1 LRARIDDFFDHFPQ
15 LIDLDRK
22 NAAIPVLVTEFGH
35 RILERAVDRFHTV
48 AQQILKTNDKRKPEP
63 AIARFVDYFQ
73 EIDRSTIFLQGTRHD
88 IARLIDGKV
97 IATPT
102 VHVVSRDRGF
112 HVPFVFHFFQ
122 GRHISNA
129 QHQLEQA
136 TCKRMTKKI
145 TRATRGAYACFSYRL
160 AYRFAGMDKTVIEV
174 QVRAVLPTSGGCAVF
189 LGNNDKVFI
198 IYVDQTVGSAI
209 TMFMREVAKER
220 PLTHDLMGHLMT
232 AVGAHVER
240 VIINDLKNA
249 TYYAR
254 IIVCAENEL
263 QQKKIIELD
272 ARPSDCIAMATQQKA
287 PIYVSQ
293 EVWEEVDDMSDV
305 LRKMEE
311 EGLKPDPETESSE
324 EE

>member
-1 LRARIDDFFDHFPQ
+1 M
-15 LIDLDRK
+15 
-22 NAAIPVLVTEFGH
+22 
-35 RILERAVDRFHTV
+35 IL
-48 AQQILKTNDKRKPEP
+48 LRKP
-63 AIARFVDYFQ
+63 Q
-73 EIDRSTIFLQGTRHD
+73 
-88 IARLIDGKV
+88 
-97 IATPT
+97 
-102 VHVVSRDRGF
+102 
-112 HVPFVFHFFQ
+112 
-122 GRHISNA
+122 
-129 QHQLEQA
+129 
-136 TCKRMTKKI
+136 
-145 TRATRGAYACFSYRL
+145 AYAPLPPWLVFPAWVDTVCR
-160 AYRFAGMDKTVIEV
+160 MNKTVIEV

-189 LGNNDKVFI
+189 IGNNDKVFI

-209 TMFMREVAKER
+209 TMFMREMSKER

-232 AVGAHVER
+232 ALGAKVER

-254 IIVCAENEL
+254 AIIRAENEL

-293 EVWEEVDDMSDV
+293 EVWDEVDDMSDV